1 MRYLKYTYVDA
12 VTGISAT
19 DAPAA
24 NGPVSPSVAGLE
36 FGFAL
41 ESEYPVSTP
50 TMFGTFPDGASI
62 DVPGVLGEL
71 TEAEYQA
78 ALDAEMLAREAKAA
92 ANQAE
97 ALIWSRADKVSTNN
111 AEYEAAISA
120 MTSDYPASEIST
132 WERQRAE
139 AVAWG
144 LDTNVATPWID
155 IAATARG
162 LDRDEYLART
172 LAKVTAFASASA
184 YLTGRRQGID
194 DQLRAATTAEQLAA
208 VVIDYTLPGA

>member
-12 VTGISAT
+12 VTGLSAA

-62 DVPGVLGEL
+62 DVQGVLGEL
-71 TEAEYQA
+71 TEVEYQA
-78 ALDAEMLAREAKAA
+78 AQNAELAA
-92 ANQAE
+92 
-97 ALIWSRADKVSTNN
+97 RADGIRNVLTRSNN
-111 AEYEAAISA
+111 SQYDAAISR
-120 MTSDYPASEIST
+120 MTSDYPSAEVST

-139 AVAWG
+139 VVAWAA
-144 LDTNVATPWID
+144 DPASPTPWID
-155 IAATARG
+155 TAAAVRG

-172 LAKVTAFASASA
+172 LAKVNAFAVASA

-194 DQLRAATTAEQLAA
+194 DQLRAATTAEELAA

>member
-1 MRYLKYTYVDA
+1 MRYLKYTYVDV
-12 VTGISAT
+12 VTGLSAA

-62 DVPGVLGEL
+62 DVQGVLGEL
-71 TEAEYQA
+71 TEVEYQA
-78 ALDAEMLAREAKAA
+78 VLDSELKARHAQAQARLAT
-92 ANQAE
+92 ANNSA
-97 ALIWSRADKVSTNN
+97 
-111 AEYEAAISA
+111 YEAAISK
-120 MTSDYPASEIST
+120 MTFDYPPAEITT

-144 LDTNVATPWID
+144 ADNSAATPWID
-155 IAATARG
+155 IAASARG
-162 LDRDEYLART
+162 LDREEYLART
-172 LAKVTAFASASA
+172 LAKVNAFAVASA
-184 YLTGRRQGID
+184 FLTGRRQGID
-194 DQLRAATTAEQLAA
+194 YQIRAATTAEELAA